1 MLSSGSG
8 GSGASDS
15 LSLSTDAAGA
25 EADLESSAVPVK
37 HEQDNQLGTSENHVS
52 KTH

>member
-1 MLSSGSG
+1 MPSS

-25 EADLESSAVPVK
+25 EADLESSAVLVK
-37 HEQDNQLGTSENHVS
+37 HEQDYQFGMSENHVS